1 MYATPGCLTL
11 SIGVGRE
18 WISPITSSLIAGV
31 CSTIITN
38 PIKVVK
44 TRIMSQ
50 ASPARQNHTNL
61 PWQYTSA
68 LDAAR
73 KMYRNEG
80 IASFYSGLT
89 PGLLG
94 VTHLAIQFPLY
105 GQLKKS
111 FTGAGLG
118 RRQEGGDMHVM
129 GILSASILSKVCA
142 AAATY
147 PHEVIRTRLQTQWS
161 TTLAPIPEKT
171 VSLENKSHQ
180 SRDGGRPL
188 EETPSDI
195 SRSRKSVRL
204 PSQGIIGTFTTILR
218 QEGWRAFYAGM
229 GTSMIRAVP
238 ASATTMVVYEIVVES
253 LMQSKSEYERKR
265 RI

>member
-1 MYATPGCLTL
+1 
-11 SIGVGRE
+11 
-18 WISPITSSLIAGV
+18 
-31 CSTIITN
+31 
-38 PIKVVK
+38 
-44 TRIMSQ
+44 MSQ
-50 ASPARQNHTNL
+50 TSVAKQNSTSFL
-61 PWQYTSA
+61 WQYTST

-118 RRQEGGDMHVM
+118 RTREGEDMQIT

-142 AAATY
+142 TAATY
-147 PHEVIRTRLQTQWS
+147 PHEVIRTRLQTQRS
-161 TTLAPIPEKT
+161 TTPAPI
-171 VSLENKSHQ
+171 LENKVTVANKPQQ
-180 SRDGGRPL
+180 SRDGGRPFAGRL
-188 EETPSDI
+188 SDI
-195 SRSRKSVRL
+195 SGPGRGVGL
-204 PSQGIIGTFTTILR
+204 PSQGIIGTFTTTLR

-229 GTSMIRAVP
+229 GTSMIRAIP
-238 ASATTMVVYEIVVES
+238 ASATTMVVYEMVVQF
-253 LMQSKSEYERKR
+253 LTQSKREYERKR
-265 RI
+265 KIRHNSK